1 MTIFD
6 HVGYAVGDLDKSAA
20 FYDAALAPFGIK
32 RVYEY
37 EYPGGKVLGYG
48 VDRPEFWVNS
58 GDALRDHV
66 HLAFA
71 AKTRAEV
78 DAFYAAALA
87 AGGRDNGAP
96 GIRTEYHPDYYAAF
110 VFDPDGH
117 NIEAVCNAPV

>member
-6 HVGYAVGDLDKSAA
+6 HLGYSVGDLDKSAA
-20 FYDAALAPFGIK
+20 FYDAALAPLGIK
-32 RVYEY
+32 RVSEF
-37 EYPGGKVLGYG
+37 EYPGGRIIGYG
-48 VDRPEFWVNS
+48 DDRPEFWINS

-96 GIRTEYHPDYYAAF
+96 GIRVEYHPDYYGAY

-117 NIEAVCNAPV
+117 NIEAVCNAPA